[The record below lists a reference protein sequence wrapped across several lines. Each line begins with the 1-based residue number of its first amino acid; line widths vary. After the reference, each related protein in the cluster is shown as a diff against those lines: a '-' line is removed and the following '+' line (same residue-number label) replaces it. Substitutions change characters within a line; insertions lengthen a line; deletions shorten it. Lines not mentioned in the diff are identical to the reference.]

1 MKWLWLS
8 ALGLGGCYQSIGAG
22 YVHRFAE
29 HGGDGA
35 EGYWQFTLGEDLHED
50 VIPGFLKTT
59 VAGGKWGVRGA
70 AVAGVAPSVDMS
82 DGWSFFGRPGLAYLV
97 VGHETPRGKDGTWV
111 GVGLE
116 TDLGWR
122 ARVGESNAI
131 EFGLRGGADLSYT
144 GNGSGAFAGAFLG
157 FGWGADFERI
167 F

>member
-1 MKWLWLS
+1 LRSLWLAS
-8 ALGLGGCYQSIGAG
+8 VLLGGCYQSIGAG

-35 EGYWQFTLGEDLHED
+35 EGYSQITLGEDVHDD
-50 VIPGFLKTT
+50 VVPAYLKTT

-70 AVAGVAPSVDMS
+70 GVAGVAPSFPID
-82 DGWSFFGRPGLAYLV
+82 DDWSFFGRPGLALLV
-97 VGHETPRGKDGTWV
+97 IGYEAQGRDGTWV

-116 TDLGWR
+116 TDIGWR
-122 ARVGESNAI
+122 ARVGDTNAI

-144 GNGSGAFAGAFLG
+144 GDGSGAFAGAFLG